1 MPGEAAWC
9 VEGTVSLP
17 QDPGLAAGLASLL
30 PGGSCQPEEGICFS
44 SLTST
49 QGGLQVA
56 SFGCWPPQAQTEDS
70 IAWYGVPECKNEVKI
85 GKQSSSIVS

>member
-17 QDPGLAAGLASLL
+17 QEPGLAVGLASLL